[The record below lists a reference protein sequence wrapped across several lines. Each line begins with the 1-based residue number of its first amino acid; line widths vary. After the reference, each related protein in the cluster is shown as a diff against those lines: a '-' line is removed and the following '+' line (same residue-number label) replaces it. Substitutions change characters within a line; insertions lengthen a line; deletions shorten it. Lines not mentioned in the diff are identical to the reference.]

1 MRKLYTTLND
11 MKLTIDQALQQA
23 IEAHKAGQLQDAE
36 RLYRAILQAQPQHPD
51 ANHNLGVLA
60 VSVNKAEVAL
70 PLFKTAL
77 EADPS
82 QGQFWLSYIDA
93 LIKEKNFDNAR
104 KVLSQGKEKGLA
116 GEKVDALEAQLTT
129 NLLLTGYEMAS
140 PNQINF
146 NQARVPPQVEVNTL
160 LEHYEKGRYDI
171 AENIA
176 KEITHKYPDD
186 QFGWIVLGALFGQA
200 GRLQDSLIANKRAL
214 EISPNNA
221 ELNNNLGSTLNQLGR
236 LEDAV
241 ASYNKA
247 ISIKP
252 EFALAH
258 NNLGKT
264 LQQLGRLED
273 AEASY
278 NKAVGIKPDFAEG
291 HYGLGNTLKKLGRLQ
306 DAEASYNKAIGIK
319 PDFEQAHNN
328 LGNTLQELGRLEEA
342 DASFKKAILIN
353 PEYVHALNNHS
364 LNLLYL
370 DELNEVTQVLL
381 KLIAIDPEGY
391 GLDACVTMAIL
402 NFLSG
407 DPSSSKSLLLKSKN
421 IVKKEDTG
429 FVDYWNILATHLD
442 SQRIGIQEGIEYFEI
457 QNLYVIGESH
467 SLASHGIYVKV
478 AQNNYLCQSFWI
490 MGCKAWHLGNT
501 LENKYKHKFQKIIQR
516 IPSSSN
522 ILLSVGEIDS
532 RLDDGILNH
541 IKKHPFKDESE
552 LLNLTINDYLKYA
565 FKLLKPLD
573 HNVTIQGVQCP
584 NINLNNTNKEEVTS
598 LINFIIEFNI
608 ILKKRS
614 HFFGFNFL
622 DLHKLTNR
630 GDGFSNGKWHIDQ
643 YHLSSAGMQEAW
655 RTHYLP
661 YSA

>member
-60 VSVNKAEVAL
+60 VSVNKAEIAL

-77 EADPS
+77 EANPS

-104 KVLSQGKEKGLA
+104 KVLSQGIEKGLA

-129 NLLLTGYEMAS
+129 NLLLTGSEMAS

-146 NQARVPPQVEVNTL
+146 NQARAPSQVEVNTL
-160 LEHYEKGRYDI
+160 LEHYKKGQYDI

-186 QFGWIVLGALFGQA
+186 QFGWILLGSLFAQT
-200 GRLQDSLIANKRAL
+200 GRLQDSLIANQRAL
-214 EISPNNA
+214 KISPNNA
-221 ELNNNLGSTLNQLGR
+221 ELHSNLGGTLQELGR
-236 LEDAV
+236 LE
-241 ASYNKA
+241 
-247 ISIKP
+247 
-252 EFALAH
+252 E
-258 NNLGKT
+258 
-264 LQQLGRLED
+264 
-273 AEASY
+273 
-278 NKAVGIKPDFAEG
+278 
-291 HYGLGNTLKKLGRLQ
+291 
-306 DAEASYNKAIGIK
+306 AEASYNKAIGIK
-319 PDFEQAHNN
+319 PALTEGHYNLGNTLQLLGRLEEAEASYNKAIGIKPALAEGHYGLGSTLKKLGRLEDAERSYNKAIGFKPDYEQAHNN
-328 LGNTLQELGRLEEA
+328 LGNILQELGRLDEA

-353 PEYVHALNNHS
+353 PEYVNALYNHS

-370 DELNEVTQVLL
+370 DELDEITEVLL
-381 KLIAIDPEGY
+381 KLIVIDPEGY
-391 GLDACVTMAIL
+391 GLDACVILAIL
-402 NFLSG
+402 NFLNG
-407 DPSSSKSLLLKSKN
+407 NPSSSKSLILKSKN
-421 IVKKEDTG
+421 IFKKKDTG

-442 SQRIGIQEGIEYFEI
+442 SQSIGIQEGIEHFEI

-467 SLASHGIYVKV
+467 SLASHGTYIKIN
-478 AQNNYLCQSFWI
+478 QSHYLCHSFWI
-490 MGCKAWHLGNT
+490 MGCKAWHLGNI
-501 LENKYKHKFQKIIQR
+501 LENKYKHKFCKIIQH
-516 IPSSSN
+516 IPPSSN
-522 ILLSVGEIDS
+522 ILLSIGEIDS

-541 IKKHPFKDESE
+541 IKKHPFKDKSE
-552 LLNLTINDYLKYA
+552 LLNQTINDYLEYV

-573 HNVTIQGVQCP
+573 HNITVQGVPCP
-584 NINLNNTNKEEVTS
+584 NINLNNTNKEEVSS
-598 LINFIIEFNI
+598 LINFIIEFNAT
-608 ILKKRS
+608 LKKRS

-622 DLHKLTNR
+622 DLHKLTDR
-630 GDGFSNGKWHIDQ
+630 GDKFSNGKWHIDQ
-643 YHLSSAGMQEAW
+643 YHLSSSGMQEAW